1 MAYETIDAHQQDTPV
16 LTVELNRPDKLNAVS
31 DVMLA
36 ELNEV
41 FKTAERDASVRAI
54 LLTGKGRGFCAGQD
68 LNIARERKPEDGE
81 FSFREHL
88 TTTYNPLIL
97 RMRQMPK
104 PIIAAINGVAA
115 GAGMS
120 IALGCDIRIAAESAS
135 FVQAFVKIGLIP
147 DSGSTWLLPRLI
159 GMTRALDL
167 ALTGRKIGA
176 QEALD
181 WGMVN
186 RVVPDENLR
195 ETAWLFANELASAP
209 TKTLGYIKRA
219 FDFAATS
226 SLAEV
231 LDHEADL
238 QEVAGR
244 TADHQE
250 GIAAFLEKRPPH
262 FTGE

>member
-1 MAYETIDAHQQDTPV
+1 MPTETILIDQDGGL
-16 LTVELNRPDKLNAVS
+16 LTITLNRPDKLNAVT

-36 ELNEV
+36 ELNEA
-41 FKTAERDASVRAI
+41 FKNAERDASVRAV
-54 LLTGKGRGFCAGQD
+54 LLTGAGRGFCAGQD
-68 LNIARERKPEDGE
+68 LNIARDRKPDAGE

-97 RMRQMPK
+97 RMRQLPK
-104 PIIAAINGVAA
+104 PIIGAINGVAA

-120 IALGCDIRIAAESAS
+120 MALACDFRIAAESAS
-135 FVQAFVKIGLIP
+135 FLQAFVKIGLIP
-147 DSGSTWLLPRLI
+147 DSGSTWLLPRLV

-167 ALTGRKIGA
+167 MATGRKIDA

-186 RVVPDENLR
+186 QVMPDADLMPAAR
-195 ETAWLFANELASAP
+195 KIAVELAAAP
-209 TKTLGYIKRA
+209 TKTIGYIKRA
-219 FDFAATS
+219 LDFASTS
-226 SLAEV
+226 TLAEA
-231 LDHEADL
+231 LDNEADL
-238 QEVAGR
+238 QEIAGR

-250 GIAAFLEKRPPH
+250 GIAAFLEKRPAH